1 MPAEPE
7 AIVSA
12 ARRLRSR
19 IEDVETCRQL
29 LDAEIAR
36 AAAAGT
42 TVAHIANRTAL
53 SRESVYAALSRNEAR
68 QP

>member
-1 MPAEPE
+1 MPTED
-7 AIVSA
+7 IVSA

-19 IEDVETCRQL
+19 LEDVETCRQL

-36 AAAAGT
+36 TAASGT
-42 TVAHIANRTAL
+42 TVAHIADRTEL
-53 SRESVYAALSRNEAR
+53 SRESVYAALRRAEAR

>member
-1 MPAEPE
+1 MPAEE
-7 AIVSA
+7 LVSA

-19 IEDVETCRQL
+19 LEDVETCRQL

-36 AAAAGT
+36 AVAAGT
-42 TVAHIANRTAL
+42 AAAHIADITQL
-53 SRESVYAALSRNEAR
+53 SRESVYAALRRAEAR